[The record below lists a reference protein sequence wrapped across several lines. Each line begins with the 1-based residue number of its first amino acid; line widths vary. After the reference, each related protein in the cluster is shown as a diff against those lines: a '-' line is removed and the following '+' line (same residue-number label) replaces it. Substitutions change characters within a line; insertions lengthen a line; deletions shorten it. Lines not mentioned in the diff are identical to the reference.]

1 MNSMVQRVT
10 PLTVLADIGPSLS
23 RYRALGF
30 EVEVVDTG
38 DPGCVGLRAG
48 GTYLILATVD
58 HMAGQFRSATV
69 QRLTDQTTP
78 YLYVRSLEE
87 ALTRL
92 PATAV
97 VIEKV
102 PTPYGTVEALVED
115 DGQCMILAEKCAPDA

>member
-1 MNSMVQRVT
+1 MNNTIQRVT

-23 RYRALGF
+23 RYRGLGF
-30 EVEVVDTG
+30 EVVDTG

-48 GTYLILATVD
+48 GTYLILATVN
-58 HMAGQFRSATV
+58 HVAGQFRPAAV

-78 YLYVRSLEE
+78 YLHVRSLEE

-92 PATAV
+92 PTTAV

-115 DGQCMILAEKCAPDA
+115 DGQCMILVEKCAPDA

>member
-1 MNSMVQRVT
+1 MNSMVQRVS

-30 EVEVVDTG
+30 EVVDTG
-38 DPGCVGLRAG
+38 NPGCVGLRAD
-48 GTYLILATVD
+48 GTYLILATVE
-58 HMAGQFRSATV
+58 HMAAQFSSAAV

-78 YLYVRSLEE
+78 YLHVRSLEE

-92 PATAV
+92 PTTAV

-102 PTPYGTVEALVED
+102 PTPHGTVEALVED